1 MLNSPGANPAGAP
14 GTGLGVG
21 VGLGVGLGS
30 GVAAATGMLLAPV
43 KKDKTPADSTVT
55 CGINK

>member
-1 MLNSPGANPAGAP
+1 MASSPGARPDGVP

-43 KKDKTPADSTVT
+43 KNESTADDWLVIV
-55 CGINK
+55 GVIR